1 MVSKVPKVLEFFDV
15 KTKKK
20 FKTSKFTI
28 VKIKSP
34 GGMRRAAKAKS
45 PSGIMSFR
53 FLPK

>member
-1 MVSKVPKVLEFFDV
+1 MVSKVPKILEFFDV

-20 FKTSKFTI
+20 FKTSKFKI

-34 GGMRRAAKAKS
+34 GGMRRAAKAVS
-45 PSGIMSFR
+45 PSGTTSFR

>member
-28 VKIKSP
+28 VKIKSR
-34 GGMRRAAKAKS
+34 GGMRRAAKAVS
-45 PSGIMSFR
+45 ASGTTAFR
-53 FLPK
+53 FLPN